1 MAAAWRDILRSKMP
15 LLDGGGNP
23 LLAGGDP
30 LETAAF
36 GSADAFYTTVVNW
49 AIEQLLEWVA
59 SGALDF
65 FGPAV
70 DFGPLAGPVRF
81 QRYHF
86 HGLAATLQISGDGS
100 NWHDT
105 LTVDFGADVLENIL
119 NLVDRLVDLVF
130 YVTHAAVEAGAQLL
144 AAGVLYTSEEEPMVA
159 IAVGNVKKLIVS
171 MLEFEQPFQLSF
183 HLRKTNTASSATGEA
198 DLIGDF
204 RTNVEAELLA
214 CIAADVAI
222 LNYKVED
229 RISGGTTN
237 GRLRTF
243 TGDTLSAVV
252 GTGGAANTNNAP
264 QLAGCLSWYTNFAGR
279 GERGRSYL
287 PGLPNAFYNDGR
299 LAAGA
304 VTAYE
309 AFRDAILARYD
320 GDTDN
325 TAPYQLVL
333 WRQHLTGAG
342 ASDPNPV
349 TSPPGTVPVVYGT
362 PPVTR
367 PPFNPLAAAHGITA
381 GTVQS
386 TVRVQRRRGIGVRI
400 GRR

>member
-1 MAAAWRDILRSKMP
+1 MP

-36 GSADAFYTTVVNW
+36 GSADAFYTVVVNW
-49 AIEQLLEWVA
+49 AINQAIDWLV
-59 SGALDF
+59 GGHLDF
-65 FGPAV
+65 TGAAV

-81 QRYHF
+81 QRYRF
-86 HGLAATLQISGDGS
+86 HSLNATLEISADGS

-105 LTVDFGADVLENIL
+105 LTVGFGLNDLTNYL

-130 YVTHAAVEAGAQLL
+130 WVTHAAVEAGSQLL

-183 HLRKTNTASSATGEA
+183 HLRRTNTASSATGEA

-204 RTNVEAELLA
+204 RANVETELLA
-214 CIAADVAI
+214 CMAADVAI
-222 LNYKVED
+222 SDYKVED

-243 TGDTLSAVV
+243 TGDTLTAVV

-264 QLAGCLSWYTNFAGR
+264 QLAGCLSWYTNFSGR
-279 GERGRSYL
+279 GERGRSYI
-287 PGLPNAFYNDGR
+287 PGLPNAFYDNGR
-299 LAAGA
+299 LVAGGI
-304 VTAYE
+304 TAYE

-349 TSPPGTVPVVYGT
+349 TSPPGTVPVVYAT